1 MKQQTKEAQK
11 QWNFMKEYARE
22 HPLKVKPQKTIEQIL
37 VDREERLSNQ

>member
-22 HPLKVKPQKTIEQIL
+22 HPLKVTPQKTIAQIL
-37 VDREERLSNQ
+37 AERTSRLK